1 VAIGRRIE
9 VVADLQR
16 VQAFSD
22 GRLVADHERLWAWH
36 QTVSDQSH
44 VDAARA
50 LRRERVGVLRPVRQ
64 TEVEQRPLSDYDTA
78 LGLAGDLDG
87 DLDGEVAG

>member
-1 VAIGRRIE
+1 
-9 VVADLQR
+9 

-22 GRLVADHERLWAWH
+22 GRLVADHERRWAWH
-36 QTVSDQSH
+36 QTVSDPMH

-50 LRRERVGVLRPVRQ
+50 LRRERVGALRPVR
-64 TEVEQRPLSDYDTA
+64 EADVEQRSLSDYDTA
-78 LGLAGDLDG
+78 LGLVG